1 MIQVRL
7 GRTRIFR
14 AGAAFCCFVFALLAS
29 SGHVQRAQTHIRI
42 GMPHDWTHHHVIFSN
57 PTTPEL
63 TRAVLLDTRYWH
75 QRFRMQSETNRPDTE
90 GESDADGNEDGDRN
104 RDLDGEADRDRRHSK
119 TRRVDWSVN
128 LGSVASSVAPGMYPA
143 KYTFD
148 VNAAASCAKDFVIF
162 ALNIAGSNTQAN
174 LVAYNNLYTEPGGT
188 GLCPGT
194 GPTVM
199 WAYDEGPAI
208 TTSPVLS
215 TDGTKVAWAT
225 SNAGSSVFH
234 VLTIGTT
241 GSNGT
246 SLTSPAV
253 PGVGNNAND
262 AAVSYGTTGNT
273 RSSIFVDY
281 TRDAGYVGSDDGL
294 VHKFS
299 TVFGGT
305 PTEVMTRWPILNNLG
320 THVAMTSPVFDSVSH
335 NIYIGD
341 AQGNLTYIRDI
352 GSTVGSCASGI
363 TLPCAGSG
371 GDSLTASLHPLVDPP
386 VVDSTAQK
394 VFAFV
399 GSDNA
404 GASAFVAQVDLNLM
418 TNLRTPTMGKAGKNF
433 HLGAFDNNYYSS
445 PTSGFLYVCG
455 HSTLDSNAT
464 LYRIGFDFSGNIM
477 FSHDSNSLALT
488 IVLGGTECS
497 PMTEIFNTP
506 AGRDRLFVSVQNG
519 CIADLAFDGCLLSFD
534 ITSGFP
540 SAVAHFQREA
550 GGTSGIVI
558 DNVSTAAQASSL
570 YFTTLGSTTC
580 GDGVSGNP
588 CAVKLTQSALQ

>member
-1 MIQVRL
+1 
-7 GRTRIFR
+7 
-14 AGAAFCCFVFALLAS
+14 
-29 SGHVQRAQTHIRI
+29 
-42 GMPHDWTHHHVIFSN
+42 
-57 PTTPEL
+57 
-63 TRAVLLDTRYWH
+63 
-75 QRFRMQSETNRPDTE
+75 
-90 GESDADGNEDGDRN
+90 
-104 RDLDGEADRDRRHSK
+104 
-119 TRRVDWSVN
+119 
-128 LGSVASSVAPGMYPA
+128 MYPA

-148 VNAAASCAKDFVIF
+148 VNAAPSCAKDFVIF
-162 ALNIAGSNTQAN
+162 ALNTSGSSSQAN

-199 WAYDEGPAI
+199 WAYNEGPAI

-215 TDGTKVAWAT
+215 LNGMQVAWAT
-225 SNAGSSVFH
+225 TSAGLSVFH

-246 SLTSPAV
+246 GVTSPAV

-262 AAVSYGTTGNT
+262 TAISYGTTGNT

-281 TRDAGYVGSDDGL
+281 AQDAGYVGSDDGL

-299 TVFGGT
+299 AVFGGT
-305 PTEVMTRWPILNNLG
+305 PREVTIRWPILNNLG
-320 THVAMTSPVFDSVSH
+320 THVPMTSPVFDSISH

-341 AQGNLTYIRDI
+341 AQGNLTYIRDV
-352 GSTVGSCASGI
+352 GSTVGFCASGT
-363 TLPCAGSG
+363 TLPCAGLG

-386 VVDSTAQK
+386 IVDSTAQK

-418 TNLRTPTMGKAGKNF
+418 TNLRTPFMGKAGKNF
-433 HLGAFDNNYYSS
+433 HLGAFDNNYYAS
-445 PTSGFLYVCG
+445 PSTGFLYVCG
-455 HSTLDSNAT
+455 HSSTDSNAT
-464 LYRIGFDFSGNIM
+464 LYRIGFDFLGNIN
-477 FSHDSNSLALT
+477 FTHDSNSLALT
-488 IVLGGTECS
+488 NVAGGTECS

-519 CIADLAFDGCLLSFD
+519 CIADGAGNGCLLSFD

-540 SAVAHFQREA
+540 SAVAHFQPEA

-570 YFTTLGSTTC
+570 YFTTLSSATC
-580 GDGVSGNP
+580 GDGVSGSP